1 MIDWLHTIRWKNL
14 LIIWISIIVIVFP
27 HFDPAESGFFEF
39 ILWAIICSSIAAI
52 GNITNDLLDI
62 KQDRENKKKNIFT
75 HGKNK
80 RTAYIIIF
88 LLLGICSGALFASR
102 YMIVFSVLAFTSL
115 LLLLLYNLFFKKIVF
130 IGNLIIAILTA
141 LIFVGVDLIVLSRL
155 IYFEFGFENKQIE
168 LLACFA
174 FISTLIREMIKD
186 AEDRKGDLFAGFFTI
201 AKFLKDK
208 WIGVLVIVICIVG
221 MAGSYILISKRH
233 THFIDI
239 FYYYS
244 AWTLVV
250 TLLSAF
256 YMMSNNPSK
265 YIRASRIIK
274 AGMIGCLGIYLF
286 LSL

>member
-14 LIIWISIIVIVFP
+14 LIIWISIVVIVLP

-39 ILWAIICSSIAAI
+39 ILWAIICSTIAAI

-62 KQDRENKKKNIFT
+62 KQDRENKKKNIFS
-75 HGKNK
+75 GGGNK

-88 LLLGICSGALFASR
+88 LLLGICTAALFASR
-102 YMIVFSVLAFTSL
+102 YMIIFSILAFTSL
-115 LLLLLYNLFFKKIVF
+115 LLLLLYNLFLKKIVL

-141 LIFVGVDLIVLSRL
+141 LIFVGVDMIVLSRL

-174 FISTLIREMIKD
+174 FITTLVREMIKD

-201 AKFLKDK
+201 AKYLKDK
-208 WIGVLVIVICIVG
+208 WIGILVIMISIG
-221 MAGSYILISKRH
+221 GIGGTYILMTKRH
-233 THFIDI
+233 INFMDP

-250 TLLSAF
+250 TLLSGF

-265 YIRASRIIK
+265 YIRATRIIK